1 MHSEQ
6 PQLALTV
13 AGRRDKK
20 SYDNFKGNGYAQVA
34 ISTTVR
40 LDRQSSMLV
49 ALGVVQAVHVW
60 RLPSKHCQHGLK
72 AGSLLPKGGQR
83 VPCRALLST
92 VWVCTVK
99 HRVCSL

>member
-1 MHSEQ
+1 M
-6 PQLALTV
+6 

-49 ALGVVQAVHVW
+49 ALAMHVL
-60 RLPSKHCQHGLK
+60 RLSSNTASMEYMQ
-72 AGSLLPKGGQR
+72 
-83 VPCRALLST
+83 
-92 VWVCTVK
+92 VC
-99 HRVCSL
+99 CC

>member
-1 MHSEQ
+1 M
-6 PQLALTV
+6 

-49 ALGVVQAVHVW
+49 ALGIPQAMHVL
-60 RLPSKHCQHGLK
+60 RLSSNTASMEYMQ
-72 AGSLLPKGGQR
+72 
-83 VPCRALLST
+83 
-92 VWVCTVK
+92 VC
-99 HRVCSL
+99 CC